1 MLSLLRK
8 NTILKSHNNLKL
20 QFESVFESAVD
31 GIIIINDVGIIL
43 DVNKAASELFQ
54 YTKNELIGIPVTTI
68 MPQHHA
74 AQHDRYISDYLTTR
88 KPKIIGIG
96 REVEGLRKDG
106 SQFPFWLS
114 VNEVDQE
121 EGKIFTGF
129 IHDLS
134 AVRKAEKE
142 LVKLN
147 EDLENK
153 VVQRTYDLEKVVNQ
167 LLHLNK
173 QFEDEIIARKFT
185 EEQLKLR
192 EAELQKSLERE
203 KELGELKSR
212 FVSIASH
219 EFRTPLATI
228 SSSASLITKY
238 VDETTQ
244 ANRVKHIDKIKSSVA
259 HLTNILNDFLSISK
273 LEEGKAQAR
282 LSECNVEDIAHD
294 FLEEIKPLVT
304 QNKSFIPEITLKE
317 KILCTDPNILKN
329 ILFNLVSN
337 AIKYTKQNGIIT
349 LKLYDDDQ
357 NLHLVVSDNGIGIP
371 LKDQKH
377 LFDRF
382 FRAEN
387 ASNLEGTGLGL
398 FIVKKYSELLHGDI
412 SFTSTEITGTTFT
425 LILPKIKPCINP

>member
-1 MLSLLRK
+1 
-8 NTILKSHNNLKL
+8 
-20 QFESVFESAVD
+20 
-31 GIIIINDVGIIL
+31 
-43 DVNKAASELFQ
+43 
-54 YTKNELIGIPVTTI
+54 
-68 MPQHHA
+68 
-74 AQHDRYISDYLTTR
+74 
-88 KPKIIGIG
+88 
-96 REVEGLRKDG
+96 
-106 SQFPFWLS
+106 
-114 VNEVDQE
+114 
-121 EGKIFTGF
+121 
-129 IHDLS
+129 
-134 AVRKAEKE
+134 
-142 LVKLN
+142 
-147 EDLENK
+147 
-153 VVQRTYDLEKVVNQ
+153 
-167 LLHLNK
+167 
-173 QFEDEIIARKFT
+173 
-185 EEQLKLR
+185 
-192 EAELQKSLERE
+192 
-203 KELGELKSR
+203 
-212 FVSIASH
+212 
-219 EFRTPLATI
+219 LATI

-244 ANRVKHIDKIKSSVA
+244 ANRVKHIDKIKSSVT

-282 LSECNVEDIAHD
+282 LSECNIEDIAHD

-304 QNKSFIPEITLKE
+304 LNKSFIPEITLKE

-371 LKDQKH
+371 QKDQKH